1 MTDRLEVLHREID
14 SLTDAD
20 GEFAVVCPLSGK
32 RPVPVRGKSFPTA
45 EVAADA
51 VDLVIEYRKLLREVD
66 PHLENVPIVACEQRA
81 ESLSLSASEDRTK
94 SPSRSR
100 SGEWARTRARERP

>member
-14 SLTDAD
+14 DMTDAD

-66 PHLENVPIVACEQRA
+66 PHLENIPIVACEQRG
-81 ESLSLSASEDRTK
+81 ESLSLSPSGNRTSDSSSFTG

-100 SGEWARTRARERP
+100 